1 MVTDLFSFRGRVG
14 RFRYISTDILTYL
27 AWIIFLVF
35 ILFLEDSERYSTL
48 NMLYLAMF
56 LTGWIKVAAAVKRCH
71 DLNLNGW
78 WCAIPLWSFAV
89 LTFVKG
95 THGENKYGEPVE

>member
-1 MVTDLFSFRGRVG
+1 M
-14 RFRYISTDILTYL
+14 
-27 AWIIFLVF
+27 F